1 MDHPN
6 YDRHGNAR
14 REDPSTNQ
22 PRPARPKSRW
32 DEDVYGPWVP
42 VEPTRPNEIVQGPS
56 QSLDTTY
63 NEQYY
68 YQDYY
73 SPYYNLMPNNNA
85 TDSLGYPVNEHTDHL
100 MVNNRRRLCT
110 PETPETLQAR
120 CRPFGAIAAAN
131 EHLKHQRRYKC
142 VAGLLE
148 VWSLSVIEESG
159 FGKIGRIGPSYSSNP
174 YNTFNQ
180 NYDIAASMSEYLYG
194 NQLPVNYGG
203 YHSVDQPGS
212 SAQSH
217 QGSYRYSQQ
226 ESYDKRK
233 NKERNRATIT
243 ERRKKNNATDSR
255 GRTTRRKNGE
265 REKDKPSRK
274 TVVKKEIKSEPTT
287 NTLQEE
293 ILNTKRKQLLKQI
306 SRSSR
311 KERRKKTRSASEKNR
326 QKKIKT
332 FNRQC
337 RSFTRKVLISKDK
350 RSLSPASYQ
359 RYLDFQRF
367 LINHYTSVSKYRV
380 KRKKCIQR
388 KNKKLL
394 NIQKKKDK
402 EIESLN
408 QQSSNEKIHEIEDSS
423 NESSDEEN
431 TQGEDKSAETEQVTE
446 SNSSRK
452 RPRSKSPINSEK
464 AKDENDNQENTKNE
478 NSRPPSKRFVKV
490 KLNINIENPS
500 CASDCSESC
509 ATMEN
514 LSFVE
519 EIDVDKI
526 IKLLNMDPNQETVST
541 EDTQGNARN
550 EETLSQN
557 NLTKDDL
564 PKNNTSDE
572 NEHVQAN
579 QTNKVPSSDHEIIDL
594 TLEDDGEVKENNEN
608 PKMPKTKTVGEPA
621 KDSSQ
626 NKSANKQNPKTN
638 KLAPNKNPKETG
650 ETVASKAKPNNPN
663 QKDGTNSQQS
673 KKETVKDKDSSKNN
687 SSRKDSTKNDSSR
700 KDSTKNDSSRKDS
713 TKNDSSRK
721 DSTKNNSS
729 RKDSTKYDSSR
740 KDSTKNDSSRKDS
753 TKNDSSRKDSTKN
766 DSSRRNSRRNDS
778 SRKDSTK
785 YDRSRKDSTKYDRS
799 RKDSTR
805 IDKTSRKDNSK
816 EDKSRTNTSNSDRD
830 KTRRSE
836 KRRSSDDRDRDRDS
850 KHNDK
855 SKNSDGKTRDM
866 KISQILNYAV

>member
-1 MDHPN
+1 MDYSH
-6 YDRHGNAR
+6 YDKHGNVK
-14 REDPSTNQ
+14 REDPSTSQ
-22 PRPARPKSRW
+22 PRPGRPKSRW

-42 VEPTRPNEIVQGPS
+42 VEPTRPNEVVQVAP
-56 QSLDTTY
+56 QSSDTNY

-73 SPYYNLMPNNNA
+73 SPYYNLVPNNNA
-85 TDSLGYPVNEHTDHL
+85 TDSVGY
-100 MVNNRRRLCT
+100 
-110 PETPETLQAR
+110 
-120 CRPFGAIAAAN
+120 
-131 EHLKHQRRYKC
+131 
-142 VAGLLE
+142 
-148 VWSLSVIEESG
+148 
-159 FGKIGRIGPSYSSNP
+159 YSSNP

-180 NYDIAASMSEYLYG
+180 NYDTAASMSEYLYE
-194 NQLPVNYGG
+194 NQLPVNHGG
-203 YHSVDQPGS
+203 YHSMDQPGS

-217 QGSYRYSQQ
+217 QGSYCYTQR

-243 ERRKKNNATDSR
+243 ERRKKNHATDSR

-306 SRSSR
+306 NRSSR

-350 RSLSPASYQ
+350 KYRSLSPASYQ

-388 KNKKLL
+388 KNKKLI

-402 EIESLN
+402 QIESLN
-408 QQSSNEKIHEIEDSS
+408 QQSSNEKIHETEESS
-423 NESSDEEN
+423 DESSDEEN
-431 TQGEDKSAETEQVTE
+431 TQGEQDKNVPTEQVTE
-446 SNSSRK
+446 SKSSRK
-452 RPRSKSPINSEK
+452 RPRSKSPKDSEK

-478 NSRPPSKRFVKV
+478 NSKTPSKRFVKV

-541 EDTQGNARN
+541 EDTRGNARN

-564 PKNNTSDE
+564 PNDNTSDD
-572 NEHVQAN
+572 NEHHQAN
-579 QTNKVPSSDHEIIDL
+579 QTNKSVPSSDHEIIDL
-594 TLEDDGEVKENNEN
+594 
-608 PKMPKTKTVGEPA
+608 TVGEPA

-626 NKSANKQNPKTN
+626 NKAVNKQNQKPNKVAPK
-638 KLAPNKNPKETG
+638 KNPKESG
-650 ETVASKAKPNNPN
+650 ETMASKAKPNNPN

-673 KKETVKDKDSSKNN
+673 KKETVKDNDSSKNN
-687 SSRKDSTKNDSSR
+687 SSRNDSTKY
-700 KDSTKNDSSRKDS
+700 
-713 TKNDSSRK
+713 DSSRK

-729 RKDSTKYDSSR
+729 RNDSTKYDSSR

-753 TKNDSSRKDSTKN
+753 TRNDSRKKYSTRNDSSRRDSTRNDSSRRDSTRNDSSRKDSTRNDSSRKDSTKN
-766 DSSRRNSRRNDS
+766 DSSRKDPTKNDKS
-778 SRKDSTK
+778 
-785 YDRSRKDSTKYDRS
+785 
-799 RKDSTR
+799 
-805 IDKTSRKDNSK
+805 SRKDNSK
-816 EDKSRTNTSNSDRD
+816 EDESRTNTSNSDRD

-836 KRRSSDDRDRDRDS
+836 KRRSSDDGHNNSNTKRTRDS

-855 SKNSDGKTRDM
+855 SKSSDGKTRS
-866 KISQILNYAV
+866 K